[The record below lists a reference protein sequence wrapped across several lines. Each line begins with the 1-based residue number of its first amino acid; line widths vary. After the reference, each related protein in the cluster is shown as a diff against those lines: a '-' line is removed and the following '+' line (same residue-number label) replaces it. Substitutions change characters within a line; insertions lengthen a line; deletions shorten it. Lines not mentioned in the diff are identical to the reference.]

1 MTDAR
6 QLPPTEEERML
17 EHIRQHSH
25 GEPPASLDALI
36 MATARREAPAPRP
49 SLWHRWFDLCR
60 QPRWQVAFA
69 GLFGVTLL
77 LGVLQRSPEPAPS
90 QAFAPAP
97 APVAKAAAP
106 QLARRQAESAPAGAA
121 LAESAHAEST
131 MEASNRFE
139 LAATPDTAAGA
150 LSAPAPAAP
159 GAGLPLTRDTEAFT
173 AKPYESLGHL
183 ASFPGKEQGKE
194 PVERHASES
203 ILDDALREVLRL
215 RKTGQ
220 DKIADQYIIALKQRF
235 PDEEIA
241 ERLEA
246 LQQP

>member
-36 MATARREAPAPRP
+36 MATARREAPSPRP
-49 SLWHRWFDLCR
+49 SLWQRWFDLCR

-77 LGVLQRSPEPAPS
+77 LGVLQRTPEPAPR
-90 QAFAPAP
+90 QLLAPAP
-97 APVAKAAAP
+97 MAKAAAP
-106 QLARRQAESAPAGAA
+106 QLARRQAESTTASADSA
-121 LAESAHAEST
+121 LAESS
-131 MEASNRFE
+131 MDASDRFE
-139 LAATPDTAAGA
+139 LAATPPAAGA

-159 GAGLPLTRDTEAFT
+159 AAGLPLTRATEVFA
-173 AKPYESLGHL
+173 AEPYESLGRL
-183 ASFPGKEQGKE
+183 ASFPGKEQG
-194 PVERHASES
+194 EREAPES

-220 DKIADQYIIALKQRF
+220 DKIADQYIGALKQRF
-235 PDEEIA
+235 PHEDIDA
-241 ERLEA
+241 RLRV

>member
-36 MATARREAPAPRP
+36 MATARREAPAPKP
-49 SLWHRWFDLCR
+49 SLWQRWFDLCR

-77 LGVLQRSPEPAPS
+77 LGVLQRTPEPAPR
-90 QAFAPAP
+90 QVLAPAP
-97 APVAKAAAP
+97 MAKAAAP
-106 QLARRQAESAPAGAA
+106 QLARRQAESTAA
-121 LAESAHAEST
+121 SAESARAESH
-131 MEASNRFE
+131 MDASNHFE
-139 LAATPDTAAGA
+139 LVVTPHASGA

-159 GAGLPLTRDTEAFT
+159 VAGLPLTRDTEAF
-173 AKPYESLGHL
+173 AGKPYESLGHL
-183 ASFPGKEQGKE
+183 ASFPGKEQDGRE
-194 PVERHASES
+194 APES

-215 RKTGQ
+215 RQTGQ

-241 ERLEA
+241 DRLEA
-246 LQQP
+246 LQKP

>member
-36 MATARREAPAPRP
+36 MATARREAPAPQP
-49 SLWHRWFDLCR
+49 SLWQRWFDLCR

-77 LGVLQRSPEPAPS
+77 LGVLQRTPEPAPR
-90 QAFAPAP
+90 QVLAPAP
-97 APVAKAAAP
+97 MTKAAAP
-106 QLARRQAESAPAGAA
+106 QLARRQAESTAA
-121 LAESAHAEST
+121 SAESARAESH
-131 MEASNRFE
+131 MDASNHFE
-139 LAATPDTAAGA
+139 LAVTPHASGA

-159 GAGLPLTRDTEAFT
+159 VAGLPLTRDTEAF
-173 AKPYESLGHL
+173 AGKPYESLGHL
-183 ASFPGKEQGKE
+183 ASFPDKEQG
-194 PVERHASES
+194 EREAPES

-215 RKTGQ
+215 RQTGH
-220 DKIADQYIIALKQRF
+220 DKVADQYISALKQRF
-235 PDEEIA
+235 PHEDIDA
-241 ERLEA
+241 RLRV

>member
-36 MATARREAPAPRP
+36 MATARREAPAPKP
-49 SLWHRWFDLCR
+49 SLWQRWFDLCR

-77 LGVLQRSPEPAPS
+77 LGVLQRTPEPAPR
-90 QAFAPAP
+90 QVLAPAP
-97 APVAKAAAP
+97 MAKAAAP
-106 QLARRQAESAPAGAA
+106 QLARRQAESTAA
-121 LAESAHAEST
+121 SAESARAESR
-131 MEASNRFE
+131 MDASDHFE
-139 LAATPDTAAGA
+139 LATTPHASGA

-159 GAGLPLTRDTEAFT
+159 VAGLPLTRDTEAF
-173 AKPYESLGHL
+173 AGKPYESLGHL
-183 ASFPGKEQGKE
+183 ASFPGKEQ
-194 PVERHASES
+194 VERDTPES
-203 ILDDALREVLRL
+203 ILDDALRDVLHL
-215 RKTGQ
+215 RQTGQ
-220 DKIADQYIIALKQRF
+220 DKVADQYISALKQRF
-235 PDEEIA
+235 PHEDIDA
-241 ERLEA
+241 RLWA

>member
-36 MATARREAPAPRP
+36 MATARREAPIPKP
-49 SLWHRWFDLCR
+49 SLWQRWFDLCR

-77 LGVLQRSPEPAPS
+77 LGVLQRTPEPAPR
-90 QAFAPAP
+90 QVLAPAP
-97 APVAKAAAP
+97 MAKAAAP
-106 QLARRQAESAPAGAA
+106 QFARRQAESAPAS
-121 LAESAHAEST
+121 AESARAESS
-131 MEASNRFE
+131 MEESNRFE
-139 LAATPDTAAGA
+139 LAATPHASGA

-159 GAGLPLTRDTEAFT
+159 VAGLPLTRDTEAF
-173 AKPYESLGHL
+173 AAEPYESLGHL
-183 ASFPGKEQGKE
+183 ASFPGKEQ
-194 PVERHASES
+194 VERDTPES
-203 ILDDALREVLRL
+203 ILDDALRDVLHL
-215 RKTGQ
+215 RQTGQ
-220 DKIADQYIIALKQRF
+220 GKVADQYISALKQRF
-235 PDEEIA
+235 PHEDIDA
-241 ERLEA
+241 RLRA

>member
-6 QLPPTEEERML
+6 QLPPTEEEHML

-49 SLWHRWFDLCR
+49 SLWQRWFDLCR

-77 LGVLQRSPEPAPS
+77 LGVLQRAPEPAPR
-90 QAFAPAP
+90 QMLAPAP
-97 APVAKAAAP
+97 MAKAAAP
-106 QLARRQAESAPAGAA
+106 QLARRQAESTAADAAP
-121 LAESAHAEST
+121 AESARAESSL
-131 MEASNRFE
+131 EASDRFE
-139 LAATPDTAAGA
+139 LAATPHASGA
-150 LSAPAPAAP
+150 LSTPAPAAP
-159 GAGLPLTRDTEAFT
+159 GAGLPLTRDTEAF
-173 AKPYESLGHL
+173 AGKPYESLGHL

-194 PVERHASES
+194 QDEREAPAS

-215 RKTGQ
+215 RQTGQ
-220 DKIADQYIIALKQRF
+220 DKVADQYLIALKQRF
-235 PDEEIA
+235 PDAEIA

>member
-1 MTDAR
+1 
-6 QLPPTEEERML
+6 ML

-49 SLWHRWFDLCR
+49 SLWQRWFDLCR

-77 LGVLQRSPEPAPS
+77 LGVLQRSPEPTPS

-97 APVAKAAAP
+97 APMAKAAAP

-121 LAESAHAEST
+121 PAESARAEST
-131 MEASNRFE
+131 MEESNRFE
-139 LAATPDTAAGA
+139 LAATPDAAAGV

-159 GAGLPLTRDTEAFT
+159 GAGLPLTHDTQAFT

-215 RKTGQ
+215 RKIGQ
-220 DKIADQYIIALKQRF
+220 DKVADQYIIALKQRF

>member
-36 MATARREAPAPRP
+36 MATARREAPIPKP
-49 SLWHRWFDLCR
+49 SLWQRWFDLCR

-77 LGVLQRSPEPAPS
+77 LGVLQRTPEPAPR
-90 QAFAPAP
+90 QVLAPAP
-97 APVAKAAAP
+97 MAKAAAP

-121 LAESAHAEST
+121 PAESVRAESSL
-131 MEASNRFE
+131 EESNRFE
-139 LAATPDTAAGA
+139 LAATPHASGA

-159 GAGLPLTRDTEAFT
+159 VAGLPLTRDTEAFS
-173 AKPYESLGHL
+173 AEPYESLGHL
-183 ASFPGKEQGKE
+183 ASFPGKEQ
-194 PVERHASES
+194 VERDTPES
-203 ILDDALREVLRL
+203 ILDDALRDVLHL
-215 RKTGQ
+215 RQTGQ
-220 DKIADQYIIALKQRF
+220 GKIADQYISALKQRF
-235 PDEEIA
+235 PHEDIDA
-241 ERLEA
+241 RLRA

>member
-49 SLWHRWFDLCR
+49 SLWQRWFDLCR

-121 LAESAHAEST
+121 PVESARAEST
-131 MEASNRFE
+131 MEESNRFE
-139 LAATPDTAAGA
+139 LAATPDAAAGA

-159 GAGLPLTRDTEAFT
+159 GAGLPLIHDTQAFT

-194 PVERHASES
+194 QDEREAPAS

-220 DKIADQYIIALKQRF
+220 DKVADQYIIALKQRF

>member
-36 MATARREAPAPRP
+36 MSTARREAPTPKP
-49 SLWHRWFDLCR
+49 SLWQRWFDLCR

-77 LGVLQRSPEPAPS
+77 LGVLQRTPEPAPR
-90 QAFAPAP
+90 QVLAPAP
-97 APVAKAAAP
+97 MAKAAAP
-106 QLARRQAESAPAGAA
+106 QLARRQAESAPAS
-121 LAESAHAEST
+121 AESARAESR
-131 MEASNRFE
+131 MDASDHFE
-139 LAATPDTAAGA
+139 LAATPHASGA

-159 GAGLPLTRDTEAFT
+159 VAGLPLTRDTEAF
-173 AKPYESLGHL
+173 AGKPYESLGHL
-183 ASFPGKEQGKE
+183 ASFPGKEQG
-194 PVERHASES
+194 EREAPES

-215 RKTGQ
+215 RQTGQ
-220 DKIADQYIIALKQRF
+220 DKIADQYISALKQRF
-235 PDEEIA
+235 PHEDIDA
-241 ERLEA
+241 RLRA